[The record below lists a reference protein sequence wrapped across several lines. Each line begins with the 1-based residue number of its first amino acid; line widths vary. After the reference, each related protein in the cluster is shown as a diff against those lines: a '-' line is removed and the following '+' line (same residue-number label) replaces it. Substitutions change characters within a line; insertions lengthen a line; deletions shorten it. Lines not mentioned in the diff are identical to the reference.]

1 MNNVIISHP
10 LAAASIILLVIC
22 ILPRR
27 KPVTRS
33 AMIAHALC
41 GIALA
46 VPCSMACL
54 PMTPLPC

>member
-1 MNNVIISHP
+1 MNNVIISHL

-27 KPVTRS
+27 KPVTRA
-33 AMIAHALC
+33 AMTAHVLC
-41 GIALA
+41 GVALA
-46 VPCSMACL
+46 SMACL